1 MCAHLILSLVGCH
14 LHQMVQE
21 NVQRALMGGGQAV
34 EEGEELRVDTVDI
47 GTS

>member
-1 MCAHLILSLVGCH
+1 MCVHLILGLVSRH

-21 NVQRALMGGGQAV
+21 NVQRTLMGGGQSV
-34 EEGEELRVDTVDI
+34 DEGEELRVDTVNI